1 MSGPGEL
8 RVLGPVEAVGP
19 AGRALVHGTRQRAVL
34 GVLALHAGTVLPA
47 SRLIDVLW
55 GENPP
60 RTAVKTL
67 HSHVARIRQALAAC
81 GFPTVLRTREP
92 GYLLAVEPESVDAL
106 LFDRQ
111 VRAAR
116 EHLARDEADRA
127 AQQLRAA
134 LGLWRGDAFADAAL
148 EGWGCGE
155 VETLHEQRLAA
166 LEDLWDAELRLD
178 RHADA
183 VRELPRLVSAH
194 PTRERL
200 AGLYMLALHRCGQ
213 HTEALAVFRALR
225 TRLTD
230 EFGVDP
236 GPELLAL
243 HTSILR
249 RDPSLDP
256 RPAVR
261 GPAQLPARVG
271 HFTGRVAES
280 AALDA
285 MLADPSDE
293 RPVVVISA
301 AAGMGKTAFAVQWAH
316 RAADRFPDGQLFLD
330 LGGHDSGR
338 ALSASDALAHV
349 LRALDVPD
357 ERMPAELPER
367 AALYRSLLHGRRCLV
382 LADNAGDVEQ
392 VLPLVPGNGRTLLVV
407 TSRQTLAALGTR
419 HAVHPV
425 ALDSLG
431 HAESLELLTRVLG
444 ADRVAREP
452 GASARLGR
460 LCGGMPLALRLA
472 AARLVSLPGRTVAE
486 SAAELVGAG
495 RLDTL
500 AVEGDSRTVRAVF
513 ASAYEP
519 LEPGRARVFRLLGLA
534 PGTSV
539 SAWLGATLCGVPP
552 ERARESL
559 SALAAAHLVTE
570 TERDRY
576 RFHDLVREFAAG
588 RVEREERAIALSRL
602 VDWYLVVADE
612 ANKVID
618 PNRDLVTPSLRH
630 PRCRVP
636 FDDRHGALAF
646 LDAER
651 ANLRAVAQCARELG
665 RLDSAWQLTYL
676 LTSFYDATGHWHDRV
691 ELCRQGAAAATAL
704 GDPVAEAEMLRA
716 LGVAYFMT
724 RRLKEALETN
734 QRALK
739 TVRAAGDLA
748 GEGHVHNNIANA
760 YAELRRFDEAIAA
773 HRLAVARCA
782 EAGSDLGRALSQRNL
797 GHTFVRM
804 GRAEESLTPLTD
816 ALATFRGLGN
826 ARLEAATL
834 DTLGEAWLQRGDHG
848 AALAHLRE
856 AVEVSRAIGDRWLE
870 WESLLDTGRAHLD
883 SGDVRA
889 AVAHFSAALDLS
901 REVGDRHGESSA
913 LNQLGR
919 AYLAAGDLAA
929 ARENLERSLS
939 IRTAVP
945 DDYELAH
952 LHRDLGDLESRAGDS
967 TTATRHW
974 SRARSLY
981 SQANATTEAEE
992 LSARLTP

>member
-1 MSGPGEL
+1 MTRPGEL

-34 GVLALHAGTVLPA
+34 GVLALHAGSVLPA

-55 GENPP
+55 GDNPP

-67 HSHVARIRQALAAC
+67 HSHVARVRQALTAC

-92 GYLLAVEPESVDAL
+92 GYLLEVEPEVVDAL
-106 LFDRQ
+106 RFQRL
-111 VRAAR
+111 VRS
-116 EHLARDEADRA
+116 ARDHLGRDAAEAA
-127 AQQLRAA
+127 APLLREA
-134 LGLWRGDAFADAAL
+134 LALWRGDAFADAAL
-148 EGWGCGE
+148 ESWGCGE
-155 VETLHEQRLAA
+155 VDTLHELRLSA
-166 LEDLWDAELRLD
+166 LEDLWDAELRLGG
-178 RHADA
+178 HAEA
-183 VRELPRLVSAH
+183 ARELPRLVAAH

-200 AGLYMLALHRCGQ
+200 AGLCMLAMHRRGQ
-213 HTEALAVFRALR
+213 HTDALGVFRALR
-225 TRLTD
+225 TRLAD

-236 GPELLAL
+236 GPELVEL
-243 HTSILR
+243 HTAILR
-249 RDPSLDP
+249 RDPELDP
-256 RPAVR
+256 RPTPR
-261 GPAQLPARVG
+261 GPAQLPAGVG
-271 HFTGRVAES
+271 HFTGRAAELS
-280 AALDA
+280 TLDA
-285 MLADPSDE
+285 VVADPGDE

-301 AAGMGKTAFAVQWAH
+301 AAGMGKTSLAVQWA
-316 RAADRFPDGQLFLD
+316 RGVADRFPDGQLFLD
-330 LGGHDSGR
+330 LGGQDAGR
-338 ALSASDALAHV
+338 ALTAADALAHL

-357 ERMPAELPER
+357 ERMPAELTER
-367 AALYRSLLHGRRCLV
+367 SALYRSLLHGRRCLV
-382 LADNAGDVEQ
+382 LVDNVGTADQ
-392 VLPLVPGNGRTLLVV
+392 VLPLVPGSGRSLLVV

-419 HAVHPV
+419 HAVRPV

-431 HAESLELLTRVLG
+431 HTESLELLSRVIGTERVSREAG
-444 ADRVAREP
+444 AA
-452 GASARLGR
+452 ARLSR

-472 AARLVSLPGRTVAE
+472 AARLVAAPGRSVAE

-500 AVEGDSRTVRAVF
+500 AVEGDTRTVRAVF
-513 ASAYEP
+513 ASAYDP
-519 LEPGRARVFRLLGLA
+519 LEPGRARMFRLLGVA
-534 PGTSV
+534 PGTTV
-539 SAWLGATLCGVPP
+539 SASLGATLCGVPL

-559 SALAAAHLVTE
+559 EALSAAHLITE
-570 TERDRY
+570 VDTDRF

-588 RVEREERAIALSRL
+588 KAKRDERALALSRL

-612 ANKVID
+612 ANRVID
-618 PNRDLVTPSLRH
+618 PNRDLVTPTLRH
-630 PRCRVP
+630 PRTRVP
-636 FDDRHGALAF
+636 FNDRHGALAF

-651 ANLRAVAQCARELG
+651 PNLRAVAQCARELG
-665 RLDSAWQLTYL
+665 RLDSAWQFTYL
-676 LTSFYDATGHWHDRV
+676 LTSFFDATGHWHDRV

-724 RRLKEALETN
+724 RRLREALEAN
-734 QRALK
+734 HSALR
-739 TVRAAGDLA
+739 TVRAVGDLV

-797 GHTFVRM
+797 GHTLVRM

-816 ALATFRGLGN
+816 ALTTFRGLGN

-834 DTLGEAWLQRGDHG
+834 DTLGEALLQRGDHH
-848 AALAHLRE
+848 AALTHLAQ
-856 AVEVSRAIGDRWLE
+856 AVAVSRAIGDRWLE

-883 SGDVRA
+883 AGDIPQA
-889 AVAHFSAALDLS
+889 LTHFRHALDLS
-901 REVGDRHGESSA
+901 HEVGDRHGEATA

-919 AYLAAGDLAA
+919 AYLTNGNLAA
-929 ARENLERSLS
+929 ARDHLERSLS

-952 LHRDLGDLESRAGDS
+952 LHRDLGDLESRTGDNAN
-967 TTATRHW
+967 ATHHW

-981 SQANATTEAEE
+981 YQANATTEADA
-992 LSARLTP
+992 LAARVP

>member
-1 MSGPGEL
+1 MTRPGEL

-67 HSHVARIRQALAAC
+67 HSHVARIRQALTAC
-81 GFPTVLRTREP
+81 GFPVVLRTREP
-92 GYLLAVEPESVDAL
+92 GYLLAVEPETVDAL
-106 LFDRQ
+106 RFDQQ

-116 EHLARDEADRA
+116 AHLTRDEADHA
-127 AQQLRAA
+127 APLLRSA

-155 VETLHEQRLAA
+155 VETLHERRLAA
-166 LEDLWDAELRLD
+166 VEDLWDAELRLH
-178 RHADA
+178 RHTEAA
-183 VRELPRLVSAH
+183 RELPRLVAAH

-200 AGLYMLALHRCGQ
+200 AALCMLALHRCGQ
-213 HTEALAVFRALR
+213 HTDALEVYRQLR
-225 TRLTD
+225 TRLAD
-230 EFGVDP
+230 DYGVDP
-236 GPELLAL
+236 GPEVVEL
-243 HTSILR
+243 HTAILR
-249 RDPSLDP
+249 RDPALQP
-256 RPAVR
+256 RQATR

-271 HFTGRVAES
+271 HFTGRTAELT
-280 AALDA
+280 ALDD
-285 MLADPSDE
+285 MLSGPSDE
-293 RPVVVISA
+293 RPVVVISS
-301 AAGMGKTAFAVQWAH
+301 AAGMGKTALAVQWAH
-316 RAADRFPDGQLFLD
+316 TVATRFPDGQLFLD
-330 LGGHDSGR
+330 LGGHDSRR
-338 ALSASDALAHV
+338 ALSAADALAHL

-357 ERMPAELPER
+357 ERMPAELTER
-367 AALYRSLLHGRRCLV
+367 AALYRSLLHGRCCLV
-382 LADNAGDVEQ
+382 LVDNAGDVDQ
-392 VLPLVPGNGRTLLVV
+392 VLPLVPGTGQTLLVV
-407 TSRQTLAALGTR
+407 TSRQSLAALGTR

-431 HAESLELLTRVLG
+431 HTESLELLGRVLG
-444 ADRVAREP
+444 PARVSREP
-452 GASARLGR
+452 GAAARLGR

-472 AARLVSLPGRTVAE
+472 AARLVATPGRSVAE
-486 SAAELVGAG
+486 SAAELVSAG

-500 AVEGDSRTVRAVF
+500 AVEGDTRTVRAVF

-519 LEPGRARVFRLLGLA
+519 LEPGRARMFRLLGLA
-534 PGTSV
+534 PGSTVSTS
-539 SAWLGATLCGVPP
+539 LGATLCEVPV
-552 ERARESL
+552 EHARE
-559 SALAAAHLVTE
+559 ALAGLTAAHLVTE
-570 TERDRY
+570 VDRDRFRY
-576 RFHDLVREFAAG
+576 HDLVREFAAE
-588 RVEREERAIALSRL
+588 RVGPDDRLPALSRL
-602 VDWYLVVADE
+602 IDWYLVVADE
-612 ANKVID
+612 ANRVID
-618 PNRDLVTPSLRH
+618 PNRDLVTPTLQH
-630 PRCRVP
+630 GPRPSVP
-636 FDDRHGALAF
+636 FTDRRGALAF

-651 ANLRAVAQCARELG
+651 PNLRAVAHCAREIG
-665 RLDSAWQLTYL
+665 RLTAAWQLTYL

-691 ELCRQGAAAATAL
+691 ELCRQGAAAATAS

-724 RRLKEALETN
+724 RRLREALETN
-734 QRALK
+734 QRALR

-782 EAGSDLGRALSQRNL
+782 EAGNDLGRALSQRNL

-804 GRAEESLTPLTD
+804 GRADESLLPLTD

-834 DTLGEAWLQRGDHG
+834 DTLGEAWLQRGDHRT
-848 AALAHLRE
+848 ALSHLGE
-856 AVEVSRAIGDRWLE
+856 ALTVSRAIGDRWLE

-883 SGDVRA
+883 AGDVPQA
-889 AVAHFSAALDLS
+889 LAHFQSALDLS
-901 REVGDRHGESSA
+901 RDVGDRHGEASA

-919 AYLAAGDLAA
+919 AHLSAGDLAA
-929 ARENLERSLS
+929 ARHHLEHSLAVRS
-939 IRTAVP
+939 AVP

-952 LHRDLGDLESRAGDS
+952 LHKDLGDLESRTGDQ

-974 SRARSLY
+974 SRARHLY
-981 SQANATTEAEE
+981 HQANATSEAGE
-992 LSARLTP
+992 LTARIP